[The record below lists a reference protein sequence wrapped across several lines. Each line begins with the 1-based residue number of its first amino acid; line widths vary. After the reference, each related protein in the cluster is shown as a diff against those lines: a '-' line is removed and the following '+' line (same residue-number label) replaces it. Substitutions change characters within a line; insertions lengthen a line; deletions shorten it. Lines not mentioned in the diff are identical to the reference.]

1 MTDNAGSSLVISY
14 MTLRKMV
21 GYLGI
26 LLPVLMVAGGE
37 LMPPGEVRD
46 SISAY
51 YYSNMRDL
59 FVALL
64 CMVGV
69 FLYSYKGYD
78 WIDDLLTSLSGLFA
92 LGVALFPTRSEESI
106 PIAVGILQLNDFVSS
121 FVHYTCA
128 VLLFVSLASMSTFLF
143 TRTADPRTMTSQKK
157 ARNHVY
163 RVCGAIMFAALLLC
177 GVFSLPALKSA
188 APPYLLLGGETIC
201 LWAFGISWLVKGE
214 AILSDA
220 PEPGLQGSPGG
231 AALT

>member
-1 MTDNAGSSLVISY
+1 MPDNSLVISY

-21 GYLGI
+21 GNLGI
-26 LLPVLMVAGGE
+26 LLPVLVVAGGE
-37 LMPPGEVRD
+37 LMPAREVRD

-59 FVALL
+59 FVGLL

-78 WIDDLLTSLSGLFA
+78 WIDDLLTSLSGLLA
-92 LGVALFPTRSEESI
+92 LGVALFPTRSGETVT
-106 PIAVGILQLNDFVSS
+106 IAVGIFQLNDFVSS

-128 VLLFVSLASMSTFLF
+128 TLLFVLLASISTFLF
-143 TRTADPRTMTSQKK
+143 TRTADPRTMTKQKK

-163 RVCGAIMFAALLLC
+163 RVCGGIMFAALLLG
-177 GVFSLPALKSA
+177 GVFSLPILERA
-188 APPYLLLGGETIC
+188 APPHLLLVVETIC

-214 AILSDA
+214 AILSDEVQA
-220 PEPGLQGSPGG
+220 GLESSPGG

>member
-1 MTDNAGSSLVISY
+1 MSDNAGSSLVISY

-21 GYLGI
+21 GYISI
-26 LLPVLMVAGGE
+26 LLPVLMVAGGQ
-37 LMPPGEVRD
+37 LMPAREVRD

-59 FVALL
+59 FVGLL

-69 FLYSYKGYD
+69 FLYSYRGYD
-78 WIDDLLTSLSGLFA
+78 WIDDLLTSLSGLLA
-92 LGVALFPTRSEESI
+92 LGVALFPTRSGEKI
-106 PIAVGILQLNDFVSS
+106 PIAVGIFQLNDFVSS

-128 VLLFVSLASMSTFLF
+128 ALLFVSLASISTFLF
-143 TRTADPRTMTSQKK
+143 TRTADPRTMTRQKK

-163 RVCGAIMFAALLLC
+163 TACGTIMFAALLLC
-177 GVFSLPALKSA
+177 GVFSLPMLKSA
-188 APPYLLLGGETIC
+188 ASPYLLLGGETIC

-214 AILSDA
+214 AILSDEL
-220 PEPGLQGSPGG
+220 EPGLEGGPGG